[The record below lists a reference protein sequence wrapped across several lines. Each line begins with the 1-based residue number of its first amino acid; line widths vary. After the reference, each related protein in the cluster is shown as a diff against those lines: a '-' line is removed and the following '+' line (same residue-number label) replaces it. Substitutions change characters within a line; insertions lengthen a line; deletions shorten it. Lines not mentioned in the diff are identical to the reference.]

1 MMNIMNNTMGKEFF
15 EVSEINGE
23 VHISRYGYFD
33 KVSGENKPYAW
44 YQPARNHIPVQ
55 RGTDMFQEVFGNEE
69 LDDVNITLMTADEVK
84 DRLSTIGEAKPL
96 PILEVTR
103 FTKVGVYYDEF

>member
-1 MMNIMNNTMGKEFF
+1 MMNVMNNTMGKEFF

-33 KVSGENKPYAW
+33 KVSGESKPYAW
-44 YQPARNHIPVQ
+44 YQPTRNHIPVQ

-96 PILEVTR
+96 PILEVSR